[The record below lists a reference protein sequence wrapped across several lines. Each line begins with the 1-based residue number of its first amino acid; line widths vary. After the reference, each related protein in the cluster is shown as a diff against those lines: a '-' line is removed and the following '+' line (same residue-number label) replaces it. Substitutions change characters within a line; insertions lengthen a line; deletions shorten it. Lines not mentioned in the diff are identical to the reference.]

1 MPILDAKTLCKS
13 FGDRTLLR
21 DVDLTIVRGEKV
33 GIVGDNGGGKST
45 LARILAGL
53 MEPDLGT
60 VSRRK
65 GARVD
70 YLPQDPTLPAGQTA
84 LEVVLGSQV
93 EWNQAKAR
101 YEEALT
107 ELAAGTELERTYEKQ
122 ASAQAELEAL
132 GGYDKAE
139 RASRMLEH
147 LGITDPG
154 QSVDTMSG
162 GERRRVAMAGLLL
175 RAPDLLILDEPTNHL
190 DGESIE
196 WLENYLDEQFQ
207 GALLLITHDRF
218 LLNRV
223 VTRTLEVDGGK
234 VYAYQ
239 GGWEAFLV
247 ARAER
252 LSQEERKE
260 QNRQNYLRK
269 EIEWLRRQPKART
282 GKQKARIDRAESA
295 LSEKAPT
302 IARTVD
308 LELVASRQGGIILEA
323 RHLNVGIGSR
333 TLIRDVS
340 FQLAKKA
347 RLGILGRSGAGK
359 TTLLRTLLGSHPAL
373 SGELVI
379 GKNTRVAYL
388 DQLRTGLDDGQTI
401 YEAIA
406 DGRPTV
412 TLGESSYSTYAYL
425 EKFKFRGEAVRQK
438 IAGLSGGERARVAL
452 AKLLLEPANLLVLD
466 EPTNDL
472 DVMTLGSLEELL
484 LSMEASALLVS
495 HDRYFLDRVATQVLG
510 IEEDGSCVLLHGGYS
525 ALSEYRE
532 TEQSRK
538 KAMETERPAPKVERP
553 KAKRGLS
560 WAEEKELS
568 GLEGRLDQLSREVA
582 ELEERLSDPEL
593 YGKPFP
599 ELAALRNLRDERK
612 AELDGIETRWL
623 ELEEKKQS

>member
-207 GALLLITHDRF
+207 GALLLITHD
-218 LLNRV
+218 
-223 VTRTLEVDGGK
+223 
-234 VYAYQ
+234 
-239 GGWEAFLV
+239 
-247 ARAER
+247 
-252 LSQEERKE
+252 
-260 QNRQNYLRK
+260 
-269 EIEWLRRQPKART
+269 
-282 GKQKARIDRAESA
+282 
-295 LSEKAPT
+295 
-302 IARTVD
+302 
-308 LELVASRQGGIILEA
+308 
-323 RHLNVGIGSR
+323 
-333 TLIRDVS
+333 
-340 FQLAKKA
+340 
-347 RLGILGRSGAGK
+347 
-359 TTLLRTLLGSHPAL
+359 
-373 SGELVI
+373 
-379 GKNTRVAYL
+379 
-388 DQLRTGLDDGQTI
+388 
-401 YEAIA
+401 
-406 DGRPTV
+406 
-412 TLGESSYSTYAYL
+412 
-425 EKFKFRGEAVRQK
+425 
-438 IAGLSGGERARVAL
+438 
-452 AKLLLEPANLLVLD
+452 
-466 EPTNDL
+466 
-472 DVMTLGSLEELL
+472 
-484 LSMEASALLVS
+484 
-495 HDRYFLDRVATQVLG
+495 
-510 IEEDGSCVLLHGGYS
+510 
-525 ALSEYRE
+525 
-532 TEQSRK
+532 
-538 KAMETERPAPKVERP
+538 
-553 KAKRGLS
+553 
-560 WAEEKELS
+560 
-568 GLEGRLDQLSREVA
+568 
-582 ELEERLSDPEL
+582 
-593 YGKPFP
+593 
-599 ELAALRNLRDERK
+599 
-612 AELDGIETRWL
+612 
-623 ELEEKKQS
+623 